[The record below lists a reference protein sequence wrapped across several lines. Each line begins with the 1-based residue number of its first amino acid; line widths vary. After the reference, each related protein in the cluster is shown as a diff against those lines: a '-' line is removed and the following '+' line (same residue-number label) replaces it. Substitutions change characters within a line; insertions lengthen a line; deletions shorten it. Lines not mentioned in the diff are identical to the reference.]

1 MKQFLILQDSAEHV
15 PINHATYEKCIIWW
29 PAFHLGRKHFVY
41 GFN

>member
-15 PINHATYEKCIIWW
+15 PINHATYEKYIIWW